1 MTTTRDALARQ
12 PLTAPAEPAPPDPAL
27 VQRLQGSRAY
37 PSVSILMTTRPAAS
51 MAQSDRTRLRALARD
66 VAERIAAEDDGTDA
80 HRYLLHELERVVDAA
95 AVDATGAALAVFVNA
110 SMSVRLTLPIPVADR
125 AVVDPTFATR
135 DLVRAMHRTPR
146 HTVLVLSERR
156 ALLYE
161 GVFGSLRAAPG
172 RRFPLE
178 HEAEGR
184 RLRGRH
190 PDRPRLRDAATT
202 AFLRDVDEALGAHL
216 AARPMPL
223 VVVGPAKLLT
233 LFTGL
238 SRNLG
243 RLAGTVTG
251 NLAAAPVDQLETRVR
266 PVVEDYLRS
275 RESEALAL
283 LDRRVGEGR
292 AVSGLAA
299 AWFAG
304 RRERPEMLAV
314 EEGLFV
320 PARLSADGDHL
331 TPAEDVD
338 HPDVIDDLVDELIE
352 TVLHRGGWVA
362 LVSDGALR
370 EHDGVALTVLDRF

>member
-1 MTTTRDALARQ
+1 MTAMHAHLAH
-12 PLTAPAEPAPPDPAL
+12 PSAAPTQDGPPDPAL
-27 VQRLQGSRAY
+27 VLRLQAARSY
-37 PSVSILMTTRPAAS
+37 PSVSILMSTRPAAS
-51 MAQSDRTRLRALARD
+51 MHQTDRTRLRVLAKQ
-66 VAERIAAEDDGTDA
+66 VGERIAAEDDGTDA

-110 SMSVRLTLPIPVADR
+110 SISLRLVLPITVADR

-156 ALLYE
+156 AQLYE

-178 HEAEGR
+178 R
-184 RLRGRH
+184 DRDTRQPRGRH
-190 PDRPRLRDAATT
+190 PDRPRLRDAAAT
-202 AFLRDVDEALGAHL
+202 AFLRDVDDALGAHL

-233 LFTGL
+233 IFTGL
-238 SRNLG
+238 SQNLA
-243 RLAGTVTG
+243 RLAGTVAG
-251 NLAAAPVDQLETRVR
+251 NLAAVPLDQLSARIR
-266 PVVEDYLRS
+266 PVVEEYLRS
-275 RESEALAL
+275 REAEALAL
-283 LDRRVGEGR
+283 LDRRTGEGR
-292 AVSGLAA
+292 SVSGLAA
-299 AWFAG
+299 AWLAA

-331 TPAEDVD
+331 TPAQDVD

-362 LVSDGALR
+362 LVCDGALR

>member
-1 MTTTRDALARQ
+1 MTSTI
-12 PLTAPAEPAPPDPAL
+12 APPAPPSTPQVGPPDPAL
-27 VQRLQGSRAY
+27 VLRLQGARTY
-37 PSVSILMTTRPAAS
+37 PCVSILMTTRPSAS
-51 MAQSDRTRLRALARD
+51 MHQADRTRLRALAKQ
-66 VAERIAAEDDGTDA
+66 VADRIAAQDGGSDP
-80 HRYLLHELERVVDAA
+80 HQYLLHELDRVVDAA
-95 AVDATGAALAVFVNA
+95 AGDATGTAVALFVNA
-110 SMSVRLTLPIPVADR
+110 STSLRLMLPVTVVDR

-146 HTVLVLSERR
+146 HTVLVLSERQ
-156 ALLYE
+156 AQLYE

-172 RRFPLE
+172 RRFPVE
-178 HEAEGR
+178 REREAGTP
-184 RLRGRH
+184 RGRH
-190 PDRPRLRDAATT
+190 PDRPRLRDAAVT

-216 AARPMPL
+216 TARPMP
-223 VVVGPAKLLT
+223 VIVVGPAKLLT
-233 LFTGL
+233 IFTGL

-243 RLAGTVTG
+243 RLAGTVSG
-251 NLAAAPVDQLETRVR
+251 NLAGAPLDQLAARIR
-266 PVVEDYLRS
+266 PVVDAYLRS
-275 RESEALAL
+275 REAEALAL
-283 LDRRVGEGR
+283 VDRRVGEGR
-292 AVSGLAA
+292 ALSGMAASWLAA
-299 AWFAG
+299 

-331 TPAEDVD
+331 TPAPDID

>member
-1 MTTTRDALARQ
+1 MTTLKAALAR
-12 PLTAPAEPAPPDPAL
+12 PPATEVGPPDPAL
-27 VQRLQGSRAY
+27 VMRLQGARSY
-37 PSVSILMTTRPAAS
+37 PSVSILMTTRPAAT
-51 MAQSDRTRLRALARD
+51 MHQTDRTRLRGLARQA
-66 VAERIAAEDDGTDA
+66 AERIAAEDDSDA
-80 HRYLLHELERVVDAA
+80 HQHLLQELDRVVDAA
-95 AVDATGAALAVFVNA
+95 SGDTTGTAVALFVNA
-110 SMSVRLTLPIPVADR
+110 STSLRLTLPVTVADR

-146 HTVLVLSERR
+146 HTVLVLSERQ
-156 ALLYE
+156 AQLYE
-161 GVFGSLRAAPG
+161 GVFGALRPAPG

-178 HEAEGR
+178 QERDAR
-184 RLRGRH
+184 TPRGRH
-190 PDRPRLRDAATT
+190 PDRPRLRDAAAT
-202 AFLRDVDEALGAHL
+202 AFLRDVDDALGAHL
-216 AARPMPL
+216 AARPMP
-223 VVVGPAKLLT
+223 VIVVGPAKLLT

-238 SRNLG
+238 SRHLQ

-251 NLAAAPVDQLETRVR
+251 NLAGAPLDQLADRIG
-266 PVVEDYLRS
+266 PVVEAYLRS

-292 AVSGLAA
+292 SVSGMAA
-299 AWFAG
+299 AWLAA

-331 TPAEDVD
+331 TPAPDVD

-352 TVLHRGGWVA
+352 TVLQRGGWVA

>member
-1 MTTTRDALARQ
+1 MTTTHAALSR
-12 PLTAPAEPAPPDPAL
+12 PAATTSPQVGPPDPAL
-27 VQRLQGSRAY
+27 VVRLQGARAY

-51 MAQSDRTRLRALARD
+51 MHQTDRTRLRGLARQAAD
-66 VAERIAAEDDGTDA
+66 RIAAEGAGADA
-80 HRYLLHELERVVDAA
+80 HRHLLHELDRLVDAA
-95 AVDATGAALAVFVNA
+95 GADATGIAVALFVNA
-110 SMSVRLTLPIPVADR
+110 STSVRLSLPVEVVDR

-146 HTVLVLSERR
+146 HTVLVLSERQ
-156 ALLYE
+156 AQLHE

-178 HEAEGR
+178 RERDPGTP
-184 RLRGRH
+184 RGRH
-190 PDRPRLRDAATT
+190 PDRPRLRDAAVT
-202 AFLRDVDEALGAHL
+202 AFLRDVDDALGAHL

-223 VVVGPAKLLT
+223 IVVGPAKLLT
-233 LFTGL
+233 MFTGL
-238 SRNLG
+238 SRHLG

-251 NLAAAPVDQLETRVR
+251 NLAGTPLDRLAERIR
-266 PVVEDYLRS
+266 PVIESYLRS

-292 AVSGLAA
+292 AVSGMAA
-299 AWFAG
+299 AWLAA

-338 HPDVIDDLVDELIE
+338 HPDVVDDLVDELIE